1 MTKSVYP
8 LTIDYIYDSTHS
20 GAHYTLDGVH
30 YMNAGE
36 WAEVATKAVLG
47 YELSKDASTPFN
59 EGSDIEEIHASVKS
73 SRATL
78 VNYRLADTFEGSVKR
93 YFEEVASSVFIYT
106 IVLEQE
112 VTLYTMNATEFED
125 FIRQF
130 SALNER
136 GVIRFRSTSTKMIAW
151 LENHI

>member
-1 MTKSVYP
+1 MTKSVHT
-8 LTIDYIYDSTHS
+8 LTINYTYDSAHS

-59 EGSDIEEIHASVKS
+59 EGSDIEEIHASVK
-73 SRATL
+73 
-78 VNYRLADTFEGSVKR
+78 R

-106 IVLEQE
+106 VVLEQE

-151 LENHI
+151 LENRI